1 MSVKGNPEAL
11 ANLRALGHAQSSC
24 QTVEVQ
30 NRKND
35 ILRMR
40 TEGMSFRE
48 IADEM
53 GLTNGYVYK
62 LYKKALKSII
72 VENVVEVR
80 KMELARLDALQEEV
94 IKVLRE
100 FNPLVSGG
108 RVVYDVDLPSDNIEL
123 DEEGEPVE
131 RSLRKLPDQKLKFDA
146 INSALKIM
154 ERRAKLLGLDAPVKA
169 EVTGANGGPIQQ
181 QSVPSRPMTREE
193 LIAEAEAR
201 GLPIAIFQ
209 T

>member
-131 RSLRKLPDQKLKFDA
+131 RPLRKLPDQKLKFDA